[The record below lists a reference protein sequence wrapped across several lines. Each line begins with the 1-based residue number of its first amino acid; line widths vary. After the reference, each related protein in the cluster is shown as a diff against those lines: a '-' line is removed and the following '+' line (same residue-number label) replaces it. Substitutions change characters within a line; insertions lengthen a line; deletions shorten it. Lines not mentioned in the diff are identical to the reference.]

1 MGGVRS
7 IRSPGSRAA
16 TDRARAMRKIWMA
29 GIGGA
34 VAGMVVSTQFA
45 APIVAQEAERERTVY
60 QQLDLFGDIF
70 ERVRTAYV
78 EEVDEKELISN
89 AINGMLSHLDP
100 HSSYLPP
107 EDFDD
112 MRVQTKGEFGGL
124 GIEVTQENGFVKV
137 VAPIEGTPADRAG
150 VKPGD
155 FITHVNSESVLGL
168 TLNEAVDLMRGPV
181 GSEIT
186 ITLTREGTEEPFDVK
201 ITRETITISA
211 VRSRLEDGVVV
222 LRLTTFNEQT
232 FPNLEEQLADQVE
245 AAGGMEKV

>member
-1 MGGVRS
+1 M
-7 IRSPGSRAA
+7 
-16 TDRARAMRKIWMA
+16 
-29 GIGGA
+29 
-34 VAGMVVSTQFA
+34 
-45 APIVAQEAERERTVY
+45 
-60 QQLDLFGDIF
+60 
-70 ERVRTAYV
+70 
-78 EEVDEKELISN
+78 DEKELIES

-107 EDFDD
+107 DDFDD

-150 VKPGD
+150 IEPGD
-155 FITHVNSESVLGL
+155 FITHVNGESVLGL

-201 ITRETITISA
+201 ITRETITIAA

-222 LRLTTFNEQT
+222 LRVTTFNEQT
-232 FPNLEEQLADQVE
+232 FPNLEEQLAEQVE
-245 AAGGMEKV
+245 AAGGMDKVTGFVHRPAQQPRRPAEPGDLGHRRVPRVRARSSRPAAATRATASATTRRRATSPPASRWSS